1 MPVDNELYNR
11 LYETWWDENTI
22 LGSIRT
28 GLNPGRFSY
37 FKQVLLEKLRI
48 DPQGKKALDVGC
60 GGGLLAE
67 EFARLG
73 CTVTGIDPSEPS
85 LETARRHASASG
97 LRIDYQVGAGE
108 RIPCEDGSF
117 DIVYCCDVLEH
128 VNDLGRVIAEIA
140 RVLKKDGVF
149 LYDTINRTFPSKLVM
164 IKLFQE
170 WHATSFMPPHLH
182 DWKMFITPEELR
194 THLVQQGLELREVQG
209 LKPGAHPLILI
220 ALLRQHKRGKLPL
233 VEFSKRLQFQQS
245 KDTSILYAGYAVPA
259 QGSLRKS
266 HSS

>member
-11 LYETWWDENTI
+11 LYDTWWDENTV
-22 LGSIRT
+22 LGSMRT
-28 GLNPGRFSY
+28 GLNPGRFGY
-37 FKQVLLEKLRI
+37 FKQVLLEKLHM
-48 DPQGKKALDVGC
+48 DLQGKKALDVGC

-73 CTVTGIDPSEPS
+73 CAVKGIDPSEPT
-85 LETARRHASASG
+85 LGTARRHAGESG
-97 LRIDYQVGAGE
+97 LQIDYQVGAGE

-128 VNDLGRVIAEIA
+128 VQDLGLVIAEIA

-170 WHATSFMPPHLH
+170 WQATSFMPPGLH
-182 DWKMFITPEELR
+182 DWKMFITPDELR
-194 THLVQQGLELREVQG
+194 AHLAQSGLDLRDVQG
-209 LKPGAHPLILI
+209 LKPSAHPLILI
-220 ALLRQHKRGKLPL
+220 ALLTGRKRGKFSHA
-233 VEFSKRLQFQQS
+233 EFSKRLQFQQS
-245 KDTSILYAGYAVPA
+245 KDVSILYAGYAIPF
-259 QGSLRKS
+259 QKSLV
-266 HSS
+266 